1 MSTINAYAGTRA
13 TDRGTLIQNAG
24 EDMSKNAFLNILA
37 AELSNLD
44 PSGNNDSTQYVT
56 QMAQFAQMEQLS
68 NLNNTMTG
76 FANNSLVGK
85 GVTLNVLD
93 DKGSNYTGIVR
104 SVTSTAYGTQVSVEV
119 NEGGVNKYK
128 DFNVEDIGSIL
139 DVDDYT
145 YSSMLALNSNMS
157 FLTASSFIDK
167 FVQIQEVDSEGKK
180 IYLTGQVLGVA
191 KDGVNIKVRVK
202 LDETNEIKEYLYT
215 QITKAANS
223 KEELSNLDDPNK
235 K

>member
-1 MSTINAYAGTRA
+1 MSTINAYTGTRA
-13 TDRGTLIQNAG
+13 TDRGTLIQSPG

-85 GVTLNVLD
+85 GVTLNALD
-93 DKGSNYTGIVR
+93 NEGVNYTGIVR
-104 SVTSTAYGTQVSVEV
+104 SVTSTASGTQISVEV
-119 NEGGVNKYK
+119 NEDGVNKYK
-128 DFNVEDIGSIL
+128 DFNVKDIASIL

-145 YSSMLALNSNMS
+145 YSSMVALNSNMS

-167 FVQIQEVDSEGKK
+167 FVQIQEVDSEGKN
-180 IYLTGQVLGVA
+180 IYLNGQVLGVA
-191 KDGVNIKVRVK
+191 KDGANIKVRVK
-202 LDETNEIKEYLYT
+202 LDETDEIKEYDYT
-215 QITKAANS
+215 QITKATNS
-223 KEELSNLDDPNK
+223 KTELSNLDEA
-235 K
+235 

>member
-1 MSTINAYAGTRA
+1 MSTISAYTGIRA
-13 TDRGTLIQNAG
+13 TDRGTLIQNPG

-85 GVTLNVLD
+85 GVTLNALD
-93 DKGSNYTGIVR
+93 NEGLNYTGIVR
-104 SVTSTAYGTQVSVEV
+104 SVTTKASGTQISVEV
-119 NEGGVNKYK
+119 NEEGVNQYK
-128 DFNVEDIGSIL
+128 DFNIKDIASIL

-145 YSSMLALNSNMS
+145 YSSMVTLNSNMS

-167 FVQIQEVDSEGKK
+167 FVQVQEVDSEGKN
-180 IYLTGQVLGVA
+180 IYLNGQVLGVA
-191 KDGVNIKVRVK
+191 KDGANIKVRVK
-202 LDETNEIKEYLYT
+202 LDETDEIKEYSYT

-223 KEELSNLDDPNK
+223 KEELSNLDEA
-235 K
+235 

>member
-1 MSTINAYAGTRA
+1 MSTINAYSGSRA
-13 TDRGTLIQNAG
+13 TDRGTLIQNPG

-68 NLNNTMTG
+68 TLNTTMTG

-85 GVTLNVLD
+85 GVTLNSTD
-93 DKGSNYTGIVR
+93 NEGNRYTGLVR
-104 SVTSTAYGTQVSVEV
+104 SVTTTSSGTQISVEV
-119 NEGGVNKYK
+119 NENGVNQYK
-128 DFNVEDIGSIL
+128 DFNIKDVANIL

-145 YSSMLALNSNMS
+145 YSSMVTLNSNMS

-167 FVQIQEVDSEGKK
+167 FVQLEELDSEGKK
-180 IYLTGQVLGVA
+180 TIVDGKVLGIA
-191 KDGVNIKVRVK
+191 KDGLNIKVRVK
-202 LDETNEIKEYLYT
+202 LEDTGEIKEYSYS
-215 QITKAANS
+215 QIIKAANS
-223 KEELSNLDDPNK
+223 KEELTNLD
-235 K
+235 

>member
-1 MSTINAYAGTRA
+1 MSTINAYTGIRA
-13 TDRGTLIQNAG
+13 TDRGTLIQNVG
-24 EDMSKNAFLNILA
+24 EDMSKDAFLNILA

-68 NLNNTMTG
+68 NLNGTMTG

-85 GVTLNVLD
+85 GVTLNALD
-93 DKGSNYTGIVR
+93 NAGLNYTGIVR
-104 SVTSTAYGTQVSVEV
+104 SVTSTASGTQISVEV
-119 NEGGVNKYK
+119 NEDGVNKFK
-128 DFNVEDIGSIL
+128 DFNVNDIASIL

-145 YSSMLALNSNMS
+145 YSSMMTLNSNMS

-167 FVQIQEVDSEGKK
+167 FVQIQEVDSEGKN
-180 IYLTGQVLGVA
+180 IYLNGQVLGVA
-191 KDGVNIKVRVK
+191 KDGANIKVRVK
-202 LDETNEIKEYLYT
+202 LDETDEIKEYDYT

-223 KEELSNLDDPNK
+223 KEELSILDEA
-235 K
+235 

>member
-1 MSTINAYAGTRA
+1 MSTINAYTGTRA
-13 TDRGTLIQNAG
+13 TDRGTLIQNVG

-93 DKGSNYTGIVR
+93 DEGENYTGIVR
-104 SVTSTAYGTQVSVEV
+104 SVTSTASGTQVSVEV
-119 NEGGVNKYK
+119 NEDGVNKYK
-128 DFNVEDIGSIL
+128 DFNVKDIGSIL

-191 KDGVNIKVRVK
+191 KDGANIKVRVK